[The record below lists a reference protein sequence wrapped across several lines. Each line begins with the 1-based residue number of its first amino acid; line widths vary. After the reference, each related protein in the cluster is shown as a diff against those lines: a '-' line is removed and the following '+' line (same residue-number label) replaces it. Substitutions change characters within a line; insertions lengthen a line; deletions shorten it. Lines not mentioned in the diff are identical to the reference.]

1 MGRTRTFDIPLSIY
15 GCEVMAIVEPGNE
28 QPPQEQ
34 PIQQIGS
41 VALQPLQDGQALA
54 QISINGACSAVIV
67 IPKPVVKAF
76 IAEYAKTL
84 KGNQEILR
92 VVRNSKVH

>member
-1 MGRTRTFDIPLSIY
+1 
-15 GCEVMAIVEPGNE
+15 MAINDPE
-28 QPPQEQ
+28 QEQ
-34 PIQQIGS
+34 SQQQQQQQIGS

-76 IAEYAKTL
+76 IQEYHKML
-84 KGNQEILR
+84 KGNQDIMR
-92 VVRNSKVH
+92 VIQNSRVN

>member
-1 MGRTRTFDIPLSIY
+1 METIATP
-15 GCEVMAIVEPGNE
+15 E
-28 QPPQEQ
+28 QEQ
-34 PIQQIGS
+34 PQQQQIGS

-76 IAEYAKTL
+76 IQEYHRMIKS
-84 KGNQEILR
+84 NQEILR
-92 VVRNSKVH
+92 VVQNSKMH